1 MLTFGLIILLAL
13 LLSSSWPTAEERALK
28 QAARDAH
35 TRHMV
40 PWKGWCAI
48 SVFVVLSGIMLLDA
62 GRGRSGMFLALVV
75 TCCTLV
81 VALSFVRGVL
91 RQRRLLKETAP
102 AVHSRPAADGP
113 SSWRRGPDGPHY

>member
-28 QAARDAH
+28 HATHDAH
-35 TRHMV
+35 TLHMV

-81 VALSFVRGVL
+81 VALVFVRGVL
-91 RQRRLLKETAP
+91 RQRRLLREMAP
-102 AVHSRPAADGP
+102 AAHSPPAEDAL
-113 SSWRRGPDGPHY
+113 SSWRRGPDVPHY